1 MKQVYTSIIFLIF
14 NLLIINKSLS
24 SDWSIVLTFSSEHA
38 TNSLG
43 RFMASKIYK
52 EYTAEDLALIKK
64 KIKAGANVN
73 QLFQIDH
80 HYKACTPLA
89 MAVQSNSPEV
99 AKELIIAGADVNND
113 TNFGMG
119 HKGSRAI
126 DFCDDLFWENT
137 VPIFELLLQEGTDIN
152 QQDQYGNTVLH
163 RIILYGSTET
173 MALKLKLA
181 LLMQYGANSNIKN
194 FKRQTSFDLLKEE
207 KQHLDA
213 EAIAQYKDL
222 LYKSIL

>member
-1 MKQVYTSIIFLIF
+1 MKQVYTSIIFLVF
-14 NLLIINKSLS
+14 NLLIINKSFS

-38 TNSLG
+38 TSSLG

-52 EYTAEDLALIKK
+52 EYTAGDLALIKK
-64 KIKAGANVN
+64 KIEAGADVN
-73 QLFQIDH
+73 QLFQIAP
-80 HYKACTPLA
+80 YKAYTPLA
-89 MAVQSNSPEV
+89 MAVRSNSPEV

-113 TNFGMG
+113 TNSGMG

-137 VPIFELLLQEGTDIN
+137 LPIFEILLQEGTDIN

-163 RIILYGSTET
+163 RIILHGSTET
-173 MALKLKLA
+173 MALKLKIA
-181 LLMQYGANSNIKN
+181 LLMQYGANSNVKN
-194 FKRQTSFDLLKEE
+194 FKGQTAFELLKEE

>member
-1 MKQVYTSIIFLIF
+1 LVF

-38 TNSLG
+38 TSSLG

-80 HYKACTPLA
+80 PYKAYTPLA

-163 RIILYGSTET
+163 RIIQHSTYEKMT
-173 MALKLKLA
+173 LKLA
-181 LLMQYGANSNIKN
+181 LLMQYGANSNVKN
-194 FKRQTSFDLLKEE
+194 FKGQTAFDLLKEE
-207 KQHLDA
+207 NQHLDA
-213 EAIAQYKDL
+213 EAIAQYGDL